1 MGKNSIIQQIND
13 YRRISNITIREISEK
28 TGINHQF
35 LTNVFNGK
43 NGISVERM
51 ELILDAIGLDI
62 ELVQK

>member
-1 MGKNSIIQQIND
+1 MGKDSIIQQIND

-28 TGINHQF
+28 TGINYQF
-35 LTNVFNGK
+35 LTNVVNGK
-43 NGISVERM
+43 NGISVERI

>member
-1 MGKNSIIQQIND
+1 MGKDSIIQQIND
-13 YRRISNITIREISEK
+13 YRRISNITIREIAEK
-28 TGINHQF
+28 TGINYQF

-43 NGISVERM
+43 NGISVERI

>member
-1 MGKNSIIQQIND
+1 MERDSILQKIDD
-13 YRRISNITIREISEK
+13 YRRISNITIREISDK
-28 TGINHQF
+28 TGINYQF
-35 LTNVFNGK
+35 LTKVFSGK